1 MYIIEARDRYFNEK
15 EKYKIKPKNLG
26 DEMKAKLLKV
36 AYEKY
41 EIEELMNRLDIKW
54 NEF

>member
-1 MYIIEARDRYFNEK
+1 MIYTRDRYYNEK
-15 EKYKIKPKNLG
+15 KKYKIKPKNLN

-41 EIEELMNRLDIKW
+41 EIEELMEKLNINW